1 MAPNILSREEVELL
15 VNAPKISGL
24 LGIRDRAIFET
35 LSATGLRAQEFIHLR
50 VYDLDPRRG
59 TLLVRQDKAGR
70 DHTLLL
76 GASAL
81 FWIETYLRETR
92 SLLAAATT
100 AAAAVHDNALFLTRR
115 GRPFTT
121 RELNQLVRH
130 YLAAVEIK
138 KQGGCHLFRRSRAVH
153 LL

>member
-1 MAPNILSREEVELL
+1 MSPNILSREEVELL
-15 VNAPKISGL
+15 VSAPKISGL

-35 LSATGLRAQEFIHLR
+35 LSTTGLRALEFINLR

-92 SLLAAATT
+92 SLLVAGAT
-100 AAAAVHDNALFLTRR
+100 AVAVHDNTLFLTRR

-130 YLAAVEIK
+130 YLAETGID
-138 KQGGCHLFRRSRAVH
+138 KQGGCYLFRRSRAVH

>member
-1 MAPNILSREEVELL
+1 MSHNILSREEVELL
-15 VNAPKISGL
+15 VNAPQVSGL

-35 LSATGLRAQEFIHLR
+35 LSATGLRAQEFINLR

-76 GASAL
+76 GTSAL
-81 FWIETYLRETR
+81 FWIENYLRETR
-92 SLLAAATT
+92 SLLVAVST
-100 AAAAVHDNALFLTRR
+100 AAAHESALFLTRR

-121 RELNQLVRH
+121 RELNELVRH
-130 YLAAVEIK
+130 YLAATGIE
-138 KQGGCHLFRRSRAVH
+138 KQGGCYLFRRSRAVH
-153 LL
+153 LS